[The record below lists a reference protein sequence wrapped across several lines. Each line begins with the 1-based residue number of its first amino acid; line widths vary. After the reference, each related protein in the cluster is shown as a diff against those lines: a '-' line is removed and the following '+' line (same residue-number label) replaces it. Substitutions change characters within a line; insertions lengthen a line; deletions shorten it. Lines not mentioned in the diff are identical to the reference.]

1 MSGDIRQPP
10 FAKVRYG
17 TVSWWHAVLLGSFSC
32 TCLDIR
38 GDALVGDS
46 DDSDKSICLCKLL
59 RTWLVLH
66 VVHHSQSSALL
77 HRLQG
82 NLAGDATR

>member
-10 FAKVRYG
+10 FAKVSYW
-17 TVSWWHAVLLGSFSC
+17 TVSWWHAALLGSFSC
-32 TCLDIR
+32 TCFDIR
-38 GDALVGDS
+38 GDTLAGDS
-46 DDSDKSICLCKLL
+46 DDSDKSMCLRKLL

-77 HRLQG
+77 HWLQE
-82 NLAGDATR
+82 NLAGDLTR